1 MRRGR
6 SIIAAT
12 GAIALRDG
20 RQAQYRS
27 CPVLEEQLE
36 SASRDLLRS
45 MLSTFVQAL
54 MSADAD
60 AVCGAPYGSS
70 SPDRP
75 TAYRPQRVRD
85 SWTWEL
91 EFGAGDRYRLEDAGP
106 GLSTRQKPAE

>member
-54 MSADAD
+54 MSAEAD
-60 AVCGAPYGSS
+60 E

-85 SWTWEL
+85 SSTWEL